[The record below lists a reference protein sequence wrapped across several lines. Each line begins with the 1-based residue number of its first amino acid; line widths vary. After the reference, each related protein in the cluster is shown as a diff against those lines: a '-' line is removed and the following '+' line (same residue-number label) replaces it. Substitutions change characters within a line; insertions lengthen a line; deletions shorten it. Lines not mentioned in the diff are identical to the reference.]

1 MSVNWP
7 WLLLPALLVFLTGI
21 CLFGTIAQNKRSG
34 YEVWKTSSIVALQTL
49 GGESLEELSGLRKI
63 SELERRAE
71 EMKVRLEREEGRWV
85 LK

>member
-1 MSVNWP
+1 M
-7 WLLLPALLVFLTGI
+7 
-21 CLFGTIAQNKRSG
+21 
-34 YEVWKTSSIVALQTL
+34 WKTSSIVALQTL